1 MKNNSKLQI
10 TNFSHAGTSK
20 LRMMLLIITFSL
32 GYLAFSISSYAA
44 NGTGTTGA
52 QFLRL
57 GAGARPVAMGGA
69 YTAISDDVNGPQYNA
84 AGIAWAKHK
93 EAIASYIDYLE
104 GITYGYIGYIQPLQ
118 NGSALGMALA
128 YLNSGSIDQTDLAGT
143 SIGTFSSTQS
153 LLLLTYAKTMGPK
166 MSWGTNLKM
175 FQQKIENEKANGYAF
190 DFGAIYKL
198 WPRLAFG
205 LNVQNLGPGVKFVQE
220 KDPLPLTIKA
230 GVAYIFVED
239 MLTLSTD
246 AKYQPKEDSKINENV
261 GLEYWVNQN
270 LALRVGYD
278 TANISDIENFNGIT
292 AGLGFQV
299 AGFNLHYAWMPYG
312 ILGDTH
318 RISVGYKW

>member
-1 MKNNSKLQI
+1 MKSNFKLQI
-10 TNFSHAGTSK
+10 TTSK
-20 LRMMLLIITFSL
+20 LRMIILILAFSL
-32 GYLAFSISSYAA
+32 GHLAFSLSTCLAS
-44 NGTGTTGA
+44 GTGTTGA

-69 YTAISDDVNGPQYNA
+69 YTAIADDVNGPQYNA

-104 GITYGYIGYIQPLQ
+104 GISYSYIGYIHPLQ
-118 NGSALGMALA
+118 HGSTLGLAVA
-128 YLNSGSIDQTDLAGT
+128 YLNSGSIDQTNLAGNT
-143 SIGTFSSTQS
+143 IGTFSSTQS
-153 LLLLTYAKTMGPK
+153 LAMLTYAKTIGSK
-166 MSWGTNLKM
+166 MSWGTNLKV
-175 FQQKIENEKANGYAF
+175 FQQKIEEEKSNGYAL
-190 DFGAIYKL
+190 DIGAIYKV
-198 WPRLAFG
+198 WPRFTLGF
-205 LNVQNLGPGVKFVQE
+205 NVQNLGPGVKFVQE

-230 GVAYIFVED
+230 GAAYIFVED
-239 MLTLSTD
+239 TLTLSTD
-246 AKYQPKEDSKINENV
+246 AKYQPKEDSKVSENV

-278 TANISDIENFNGIT
+278 TANISDIENFNGVT

>member
-1 MKNNSKLQI
+1 MTRKRI
-10 TNFSHAGTSK
+10 TI
-20 LRMMLLIITFSL
+20 LIKIIEVA
-32 GYLAFSISSYAA
+32 LAFLTTMPSYSIAS
-44 NGTGTTGA
+44 GTGTTGA

-69 YTAISDDVNGPQYNA
+69 FTAIADDVNGPQYNA

-93 EAIASYIDYLE
+93 EAVASYIDYLE
-104 GITYGYIGYIQPLQ
+104 GITYSYIGYIHPLQ
-118 NGSALGMALA
+118 NGSTLGLAMA
-128 YLNSGSIDQTDLAGT
+128 YLDSGAIDQTDLAGS
-143 SIGTFSSTQS
+143 SIGTFSSAQS
-153 LLLLTYAKTMGPK
+153 LVLLTYARTMGPK

-175 FQQKIENEKANGYAF
+175 FQQKIESEKANGYAF

-205 LNVQNLGPGVKFVQE
+205 LNVQNIGPGVKFVQE

-230 GVAYIFVED
+230 GAAYIFVENV
-239 MLTLSTD
+239 LTLSTD
-246 AKYQPKEDSKINENV
+246 AKYQPKEESKISENV
-261 GLEYWVNQN
+261 GMEYWVNSN